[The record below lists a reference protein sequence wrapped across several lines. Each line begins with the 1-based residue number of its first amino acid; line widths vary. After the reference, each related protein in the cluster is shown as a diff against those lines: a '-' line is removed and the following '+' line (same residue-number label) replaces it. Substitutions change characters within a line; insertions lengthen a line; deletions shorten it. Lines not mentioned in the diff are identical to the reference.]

1 MSREI
6 IQPAGTTPGGI
17 LSPGVR
23 VGNLLWTAGSTG
35 SNPETGET
43 SDDVQEQTRQTLE
56 KLKKV
61 VEAAGSSFAN
71 AVKVNIYLSDISDR
85 PAVNDVY
92 KTYFPTNPPG
102 RTCIGNAGFD
112 GNTKIEIE
120 MVVAIPD

>member
-43 SDDVQEQTRQTLE
+43 SDDIQEQTRQTLE
-56 KLKKV
+56 NLKKV
-61 VEAAGSSFAN
+61 VEEAGSSFAN
-71 AVKVNIYLSDISDR
+71 AIKVNIYLTDISDR
-85 PAVNDVY
+85 PAVNEIY
-92 KTYFPTNPPG
+92 KEYFPTNPPG
-102 RTCIGNAGFD
+102 RTCIGGAGFD
-112 GNTKIEIE
+112 GNTRIEIE
-120 MVVAIPD
+120 MVVVIP